1 MMSVKIHGDYNN
13 YKMEFPEVQK
23 AKEER
28 DINSQKKEDIA
39 VSYSKKKSTE
49 ESDGLYQLT
58 QDKNG
63 KAKILYHN
71 PNKKDDMSEEDNRGQ
86 QKVKD
91 SSSNNESEECTM
103 STDKV
108 DREIQKMKEKKKQL
122 EQEIKAASED
132 EGRIKELKKQL
143 AQVESELN
151 QKDNDT
157 YRKQNASI
165 L

>member
-1 MMSVKIHGDYNN
+1 MSVKIHGDYNN

-28 DINSQKKEDIA
+28 DINSQKEEDIA

-91 SSSNNESEECTM
+91 SSWC
-103 STDKV
+103 
-108 DREIQKMKEKKKQL
+108 
-122 EQEIKAASED
+122 
-132 EGRIKELKKQL
+132 
-143 AQVESELN
+143 
-151 QKDNDT
+151 
-157 YRKQNASI
+157 
-165 L
+165 

>member
-1 MMSVKIHGDYNN
+1 
-13 YKMEFPEVQK
+13 
-23 AKEER
+23 
-28 DINSQKKEDIA
+28 
-39 VSYSKKKSTE
+39 
-49 ESDGLYQLT
+49 
-58 QDKNG
+58 
-63 KAKILYHN
+63 
-71 PNKKDDMSEEDNRGQ
+71 MSEEDNRGQ

-108 DREIQKMKEKKKQL
+108 DREIQKLKEKKKQL

>member
-13 YKMEFPEVQK
+13 YKMEFLEVQK
-23 AKEER
+23 SKEER
-28 DINSQKKEDIA
+28 DINSQKEEDIA
-39 VSYSKKKSTE
+39 VSYSKGQAGE
-49 ESDGLYQLT
+49 EFNGLYQLT
-58 QDKNG
+58 KDENG
-63 KAKILYHN
+63 KGKILYHN
-71 PNKKDDMSEEDNRGQ
+71 SNKKNEMLEEKDRGQ

-91 SSSNNESEECTM
+91 PSSNNESEECTT

-108 DREIQKMKEKKKQL
+108 DREIQKLKEKKKQL
-122 EQEIKAASED
+122 EQEIKASSEN

-143 AQVESELN
+143 AQVESELS

-165 L
+165 W